1 MELENSPLAGI
12 AAIEADAAGLGRAPA
27 ALISERILLDQ
38 FNAHRVSNQPGSG
51 LNTQLSHNFIFVR
64 FRRAG

>member
-38 FNAHRVSNQPGSG
+38 FNAYRVSNQPCSG